1 MFYISNVYNI
11 FSFIM
16 QISYKIFE
24 FFNVK
29 TKNDCGGHVIF
40 QDIEHQLREKILD
53 NFLHYNVL

>member
-1 MFYISNVYNI
+1 MCITYLALSC
-11 FSFIM
+11 
-16 QISYKIFE
+16 KLATRFE